1 MCFYPSYCSQLRVHR
16 VGIDASV
23 TVVPN
28 FSCLRLSNDL
38 GDQNL
43 IFYILKPPYS
53 CVVCY
58 IYFAKKIIFEFCFV
72 CKMYSTWIPMV
83 VLGNGF

>member
-1 MCFYPSYCSQLRVHR
+1 MIVMFFYPSYHSQLRVNR
-16 VGIDASV
+16 VGIGASV
-23 TVVPN
+23 TAVPN
-28 FSCLRLSNDL
+28 FSYLGLSNNL

-58 IYFAKKIIFEFCFV
+58 IYFAKKFMF
-72 CKMYSTWIPMV
+72 CKMYNTWIPMV